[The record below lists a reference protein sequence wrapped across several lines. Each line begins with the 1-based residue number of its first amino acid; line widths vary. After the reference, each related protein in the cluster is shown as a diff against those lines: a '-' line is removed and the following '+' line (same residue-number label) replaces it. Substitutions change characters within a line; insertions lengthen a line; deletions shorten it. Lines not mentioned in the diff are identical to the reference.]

1 MAENGNG
8 NQPLLSVN
16 NLKTYFP
23 TDEGLVK
30 AVDGL
35 SFEVMSGSTVG
46 IVGESGC
53 GKSTVGRSILGI
65 IDRPGHVEDG
75 SIIWRRDAGDGAGVQ
90 EIDVTKQPPNS
101 GLMRSIRGNDIA
113 LVFQEPMTSF
123 SPVHTIGNQ
132 LIEAITLHQ
141 DLPKKEAEERA
152 VEALNRVGIP
162 NPDQR
167 IHEYSFQLSGGLR
180 QRAMIAM
187 ALSCNPKLLI
197 ADEPTTALDVTT
209 QAQILDLL
217 RDLQEQNGMAII
229 LITHNLGVIAEMA
242 DEVVVMYLGRE
253 AESGP
258 VDDVFHNP
266 QHPYTQGLLRSIPSI
281 YSKGV
286 ERLPSIVGTI
296 PHPFNRPSGCTF
308 RPRCPSYIEGT
319 CDVHEPKF
327 NLIEGTKQRVSCFL
341 HHPPAEVTT
350 DGN

>member
-1 MAENGNG
+1 MAENG
-8 NQPLLSVN
+8 NQPLLSVK

-23 TDEGLVK
+23 TDEGLVR
-30 AVDGL
+30 AVDGI
-35 SFEVMSGSTVG
+35 SFNVSAGQTLG

-65 IDRPGHVEDG
+65 IDRPGRVEDG
-75 SIIWRRDAGDGAGVQ
+75 EIIWRRTMDGVVQ
-90 EIDVTKQPPNS
+90 ELDVTKQQPNS
-101 GLMRSIRGNDIA
+101 GVMRSIRGSDIA

-132 LIEAITLHQ
+132 LVEAIRLHL
-141 DLPKKEAEERA
+141 DLTKKEAEERA
-152 VEALNRVGIP
+152 VELLNRVGIP
-162 NPDQR
+162 NPAQR
-167 IHEYSFQLSGGLR
+167 LHEYSFQLSGGLR

-187 ALSCNPKLLI
+187 ALSCDPSLLI

-217 RDLQEQNGMAII
+217 RELQEQNGMAVI

-258 VDDVFHNP
+258 VDEVFHNP

-281 YSKGV
+281 YAKGV
-286 ERLPSIVGTI
+286 QRLPSIVGTI

-308 RPRCPSYIEGT
+308 RPRCPSFMEGV
-319 CDVHEPKF
+319 CDVHVPEF
-327 NLIEGTKQRVSCFL
+327 QQIGGTQQFVSCFL
-341 HHPPAEVTT
+341 HHPPAEVS
-350 DGN
+350 N

>member
-8 NQPLLSVN
+8 ALLSVR

-23 TDEGLVK
+23 TDEGLVR
-30 AVDGL
+30 AVDGI
-35 SFEVMSGSTVG
+35 SFDIKAGQTLG

-65 IDRPGHVEDG
+65 IDRPGRVEEG
-75 SIIWRRDAGDGAGVQ
+75 EIIWRRDVNGAAQ
-90 EIDVTKQPPNS
+90 EIDVTKQPANS
-101 GLMRSIRGNDIA
+101 GLMRSIRGSDIA
-113 LVFQEPMTSF
+113 LIFQEPMTSF

-132 LIEAITLHQ
+132 LMEAIRLHL
-141 DLPKKEAEERA
+141 DVTKKEAEERA
-152 VEALNRVGIP
+152 VELLTRVGIP
-162 NPDQR
+162 NPAQR

-187 ALSCNPKLLI
+187 ALSCDPSLLI

-217 RDLQEQNGMAII
+217 RDLQEQNGMAVI
-229 LITHNLGVIAEMA
+229 LITHNLGVVAEMA

-281 YSKGV
+281 YAKGM

-308 RPRCPSYIEGT
+308 RPRCPSFMEGV
-319 CDVHEPKF
+319 CDVHVPEF
-327 NLIEGTKQRVSCFL
+327 QQIGSSEQSVSCFL
-341 HHPPAEVTT
+341 HHPPAEVTS
-350 DGN
+350 

>member
-1 MAENGNG
+1 MAENG
-8 NQPLLSVN
+8 NQPLLSVK

-23 TDEGLVK
+23 TDEGLVR
-30 AVDGL
+30 AVDGI
-35 SFEVMSGSTVG
+35 SFNVSAGQTLG

-65 IDRPGHVEDG
+65 IDRPGRVEDG
-75 SIIWRRDAGDGAGVQ
+75 EIIWRRTMDGVVQ
-90 EIDVTKQPPNS
+90 EVDVTKQQPNS
-101 GLMRSIRGNDIA
+101 GVMRSIRGSDIA

-132 LIEAITLHQ
+132 LVEAIRLHL
-141 DLPKKEAEERA
+141 DLTKKDAEDRA
-152 VEALNRVGIP
+152 VELLNRVGIP
-162 NPDQR
+162 NPAQR
-167 IHEYSFQLSGGLR
+167 LHEYSFQLSGGLR

-187 ALSCNPKLLI
+187 ALSCDPSLLI

-217 RDLQEQNGMAII
+217 RELQEQNGMAVI

-258 VDDVFHNP
+258 VDEVFHNP

-281 YSKGV
+281 YAKGV

-308 RPRCPSYIEGT
+308 RPRCPSFMEGV
-319 CDVHEPKF
+319 CDVHVPEF
-327 NLIEGTKQRVSCFL
+327 QQIGGTQQFVSCFL
-341 HHPPAEVTT
+341 HHPPAEVS
-350 DGN
+350 N

>member
-1 MAENGNG
+1 MSDNGNG
-8 NQPLLSVN
+8 SQALLSVK

-30 AVDGL
+30 AVDGV
-35 SFEVMSGSTVG
+35 SFDVMPGQTLG

-65 IDRPGHVEDG
+65 IDKPGNVEDG
-75 SIIWRRDAGDGAGVQ
+75 EIIWRREVEGTVHD
-90 EIDVTKQPPNS
+90 IDITKQPPNS
-101 GLMRSIRGNDIA
+101 GLMRSIRGSEIA

-132 LIEAITLHQ
+132 LMEAIRLHM
-141 DLPKKEAEERA
+141 DVTKKEAEERA
-152 VEALNRVGIP
+152 IEALGRVGIP
-162 NPDQR
+162 NPEQR
-167 IHEYSFQLSGGLR
+167 VHEYSFQLSGGLR

-229 LITHNLGVIAEMA
+229 LITHNLGVVAEMA
-242 DEVVVMYLGRE
+242 DSVVVMYLGRE

-258 VDDVFHNP
+258 VESLFHEP
-266 QHPYTQGLLRSIPSI
+266 QHPYTQGLLKSIPSI
-281 YSKGV
+281 YAKGTQ
-286 ERLPSIVGTI
+286 RLPSIEGTI

-308 RPRCPSYIEGT
+308 RPRCPSYMEGT
-319 CDVHEPKF
+319 CNIHVPQFKNIGDS
-327 NLIEGTKQRVSCFL
+327 GQAVSCFL
-341 HHPPAEVTT
+341 HHPPEETT